1 MFRKLAPYI
10 KKYKIYAI
18 LSPIMMILEVASDI
32 VIPVLM
38 AKIVDVGIAGADGQY
53 VIRMGLIMIA
63 LAFLAA

>member
-1 MFRKLAPYI
+1 
-10 KKYKIYAI
+10 
-18 LSPIMMILEVASDI
+18 MMILEVASDI

-63 LAFLAA
+63 LAYLAA